1 MRSVLHICDGDLED
15 RTMYLCDIVHNLGC
29 VVHHIYDVIYKI
41 RVVVLNEAGVL
52 TGDDNVEVCLFF
64 DLVDDAKC
72 EIIFYDTP
80 ENYLAVVD
88 TDRAVLS
95 YVGDL
100 IFNGIKHTAFVV
112 VHWRPLAA
120 TKRIPF
126 CVSSCISCMA
136 RGVSSCAPFWSS
148 VPSRSLAISLIIGKP
163 PLNSAY
169 EFFLV
174 NGIRVKADPHLV

>member
-1 MRSVLHICDGDLED
+1 MFQIFVYDMRPVLHICDGDLEE
-15 RTMYLCDIVHNLGC
+15 RTVYLCDIVHNLGC

-41 RVVVLNEAGVL
+41 RVIVLNEAGVL

-112 VHWRPLAA
+112 VLA
-120 TKRIPF
+120 
-126 CVSSCISCMA
+126 
-136 RGVSSCAPFWSS
+136 
-148 VPSRSLAISLIIGKP
+148 
-163 PLNSAY
+163 SAC
-169 EFFLV
+169 
-174 NGIRVKADPHLV
+174 RDKADPFLCQFMYKLYGAGSKFLRSVLEQRAVQVACDQFNHWKTSVKFSV